1 MSCSSVFFA
10 LSLLTNVIYLNPPW
24 RINVRTHSQSKP
36 LRYYRHPTVISF
48 NNRPLCLRH
57 VTCIHSTRT
66 HIRTSRALQCA
77 DTHTHTQHPHVHSQ
91 PHTTQHTTHART
103 RPTACAHTQHTH
115 AHDQQHVHTHNTRT
129 HTTNSMCTHTH
140 TTHTRTRPT
149 ACAHTQHS
157 CI

>member
-77 DTHTHTQHPHVHSQ
+77 DTHTHTHNTHMYTHNR
-91 PHTTQHTTHART
+91 TQHN
-103 RPTACAHTQHTH
+103 TQHTH
-115 AHDQQHVHTHNTRT
+115 AHDQQHVHTHTHNTHT
-129 HTTNSMCTHTH
+129 HTTNSMCTHT
-140 TTHTRTRPT
+140 TLMYMNVL
-149 ACAHTQHS
+149 
-157 CI
+157 